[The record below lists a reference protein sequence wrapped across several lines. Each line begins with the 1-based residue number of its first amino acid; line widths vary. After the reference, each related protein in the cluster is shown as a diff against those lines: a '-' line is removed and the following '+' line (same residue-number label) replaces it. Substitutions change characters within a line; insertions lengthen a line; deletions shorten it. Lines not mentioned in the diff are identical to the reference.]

1 MTSLLLI
8 VIIVSISN
16 PFGFAKLLEHNIL
29 VKIYQRLFSIQI
41 DSFLTT
47 LLVTIEVIMQKKKL
61 TLFDQVC
68 HYKLKQTNKR
78 LKFDT

>member
-29 VKIYQRLFSIQI
+29 VKIYQHLFSIQI

-47 LLVTIEVIMQKKKL
+47 LLVTIEVIMQKK
-61 TLFDQVC
+61 
-68 HYKLKQTNKR
+68 TNGV
-78 LKFDT
+78 